1 MPIPSKAQLKQ
12 FAKDYVALWNAGDRE
27 AWLRNWRSV
36 CPGEFTMLDPVGTPE
51 KRGFKE
57 CCEDPWE
64 LFNGRV
70 EFKHHDDIVMV
81 NGNELAWVLE
91 NRITTDGRTITG
103 YSIETFRFEEDGSVV
118 IRTWYEVPDRDPSE
132 LGDMFQTYLPE

>member
-1 MPIPSKAQLKQ
+1 MPIPSKAQLMQ

-36 CPGEFTMLDPVGTPE
+36 CTGEYRMLDPVGTPE
-51 KRGFKE
+51 KRGFKA

-70 EFKHHDDIVMV
+70 EFKHLNDIVLV

-91 NRITTDGRTITG
+91 NRITTDGKTITG
-103 YSIETFRFEEDGSVV
+103 VSIETFRFEEDGSVV
-118 IRTWYEVPDRDPSE
+118 IRTWYEVPDRDPTE
-132 LGDMFQTYLPE
+132 LGVMFQTYLPE